1 MIRRLPLDEDS
12 VAVPAAG
19 AAVAGAA
26 GAAAG
31 AAEEAAGAA
40 PPLPASDGG
49 GALAWPS
56 LLLLAAEAIA
66 AALLAEAPADPRGAR
81 GGERDVP
88 DFRFAGGPALF
99 FRLSAP

>member
-1 MIRRLPLDEDS
+1 MDEDR

-19 AAVAGAA
+19 AADAAAGAA
-26 GAAAG
+26 VEAAG

-40 PPLPASDGG
+40 PPLPASGGG